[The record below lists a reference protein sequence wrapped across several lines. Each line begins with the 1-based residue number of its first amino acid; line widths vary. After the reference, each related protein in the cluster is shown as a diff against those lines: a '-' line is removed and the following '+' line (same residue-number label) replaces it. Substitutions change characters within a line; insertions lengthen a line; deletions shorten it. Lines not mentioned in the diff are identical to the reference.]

1 MNFFRAAIL
10 VGLLTAFSTGCS
22 TTDSRV
28 KDNQAAF
35 DALPAETQQKIRSGK
50 IDIGYTPQMVTM
62 ALGKPERVYTR
73 TTEKGTSEIWAYR
86 DTKPSFS
93 FGVGIGGGGG
103 GTRVG
108 TGLGVT
114 TGGDRYD
121 DKLRVVFTEGK
132 VSAIESSKG

>member
-1 MNFFRAAIL
+1 MNTLRASMIFCFFAL
-10 VGLLTAFSTGCS
+10 FSTGCS
-22 TTDSRV
+22 TADSRI

-35 DALPAETQQKIRSGK
+35 NALPADTQQKIREGK
-50 IDIGYTPQMVTM
+50 VEVGYAPEWVTM
-62 ALGKPERVYTR
+62 ALGKPDRVYTR

-93 FGVGIGGGGG
+93 FGLGVGGGGG

-108 TGLGVT
+108 TGVGLT

-121 DKLRVVFTEGK
+121 DKLRVVFADGK
-132 VSAIESSKG
+132 VTALETTKR